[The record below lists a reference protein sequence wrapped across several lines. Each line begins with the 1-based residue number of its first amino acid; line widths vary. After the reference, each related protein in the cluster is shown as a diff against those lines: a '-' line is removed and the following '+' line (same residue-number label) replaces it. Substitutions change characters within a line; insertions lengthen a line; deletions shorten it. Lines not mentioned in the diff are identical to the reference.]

1 MKTIILAAGRGSRLK
16 KLTDKIP
23 KCFLKIDHERIID
36 KLLKSLNQ
44 NEISEIGIV
53 TGYKNYLFK
62 EFKKKNFHNKR
73 WKDTNMVYSF
83 MKTKN
88 WFLKDE
94 TIIVYSDIIFNKKL
108 IKLIAKENYEFV
120 ILSNKKWKNLWKNR
134 FEIPEIDA
142 EKLKFNNKNFITE
155 IGTKLSKLNES
166 DGQFMGI
173 IKIKPS
179 AGIKIRDLYSKLS
192 QKQKDNIDFTS
203 FLNLYLTEN
212 IGKIKVIHT
221 DKEWFEFDSAD
232 DLKLYMSNK
241 KYHLL

>member
-1 MKTIILAAGRGSRLK
+1 MKAIILAAGRGSRFK
-16 KLTDKIP
+16 KLTNKIP
-23 KCFLKIDHERIID
+23 KCFLKIDYERIID

-44 NEISEIGIV
+44 ENISKIGIV

-62 EFKKKNFHNKR
+62 EFKEKIFYNKR

-88 WFLKDE
+88 WFLKE
-94 TIIVYSDIIFNKKL
+94 EILIIYSDIVFNKNL
-108 IKLIAKENYEFV
+108 IKLIANEKYEFV

-134 FEIPEIDA
+134 FKVPEIDA

-179 AGIKIRDLYSKLS
+179 AGIKIRDLYMKLT
-192 QKQKDNIDFTS
+192 QKQKDNIDFTT
-203 FLNLYLTEN
+203 FLNLYITKK

-221 DKEWFEFDSAD
+221 NKEWFEFDSAK
-232 DLKLYMSNK
+232 DLKLYKSSE